1 MRILVAENA
10 IISSIML
17 EVSLVKCGYSVVV
30 AENGEE
36 AMDLLLSSNSPELA
50 LLDWNMPDMSGIDVC
65 RQVRCK
71 QNDYYNYIIMLT
83 PASKVKDVQDCI
95 DAGADD
101 YIIKPFF
108 ATELDVRIK
117 AGLRIIRMQ
126 QELVYA
132 KKKLKRVSFS
142 DSLDTM
148 LLNVG
153 NF

>member
-30 AENGEE
+30 AENGKE
-36 AMDLLLSSNSPELA
+36 AINLLLSQNPPELA
-50 LLDWNMPDMSGIDVC
+50 LLDWNMPDMAGIDVC
-65 RQVRCK
+65 RQVRSK
-71 QNDYYNYIIMLT
+71 QKDSYSYIIMLT
-83 PASKVKDVQDCI
+83 PASKVKDVQECI

-101 YIIKPFF
+101 YIPKPFF

-126 QELVYA
+126 EELVYA
-132 KKKLKRVSFS
+132 KNRLKLKYIS
-142 DSLDTM
+142 DPLDTM